1 MDGGKMGSE
10 AQVRDEEWKARHGS
24 MRNERSGMRNE
35 KSTISSSTFG
45 HFSLLMG
52 GGFCQQSFVF
62 TIQVRLCNK
71 SLSTICPCSS
81 HTTCCFG

>member
-1 MDGGKMGSE
+1 MRNEKSG
-10 AQVRDEEWKARHGS
+10 

-52 GGFCQQSFVF
+52 GGFC
-62 TIQVRLCNK
+62 
-71 SLSTICPCSS
+71 
-81 HTTCCFG
+81 